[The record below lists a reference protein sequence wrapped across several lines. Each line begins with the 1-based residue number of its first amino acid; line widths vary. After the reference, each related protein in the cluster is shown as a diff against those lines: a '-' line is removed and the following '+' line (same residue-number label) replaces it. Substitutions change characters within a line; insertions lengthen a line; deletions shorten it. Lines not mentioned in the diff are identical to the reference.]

1 MEAASCRLSCRVGLS
16 SVLRILRSLSFG
28 IGLAAM
34 SLALGYA
41 PPALAANAELRGEA
55 MQAGFGRLAF
65 TFDEPVT
72 TRVRVSN
79 GVLVVG
85 FSQQVKVDPSRISR
99 ELPAYVSLARIDPD
113 GRGLRFAL
121 AKTYRANLLEAG
133 DRAFVDLLPENWVG
147 QLPGLPP
154 EILAELTKRLRLAES
169 RARDIARA
177 PAPEPKPLGFRS
189 VRLPT
194 LDRLIFTA
202 PAEAQLTPKLEDDR
216 LTLAFDQPMQL
227 EAGQIRSLLP
237 ADFTLESAK
246 SEGDRAELVFTV
258 PKERELRSFRDE
270 SGWTVDLARA
280 TKSGTLTL
288 AGLEAGP
295 PPPASKPAGPQPATA
310 APKPDSAGAPA
321 AAVPQVVAPTVQIT
335 PAPVATPAVVDPTP
349 KDIQVSSAADGDG
362 GRIDFRFP
370 RPTGAAAFAEPGL
383 VTLVFDTRDTLDPGK
398 LKGVLPG
405 LVQDVTVIRETKVT
419 VLRLKTGRR
428 QVTRLSDDGTT
439 WSLSFGEKL
448 GKPAVALAPRRDAD
462 ERGQT
467 VVAVPV
473 PAMTGVHWLENRDGG
488 APMAVVTALGPTRAV
503 SKPYRFV
510 EFGLPQTAHGV
521 AVTAL
526 ADDIIVRAGTD
537 EALIGRSAGLVVSL
551 DAAKP
556 NEPEKKATDSAA
568 APLLDAQRWSSLRT
582 DAVRERAQE
591 LLRDVADASRGRKSE
606 ARLALARFLIA
617 NAMLPEAAGP
627 LNALLADDPAMRG
640 NREALF
646 LKGVIA
652 ALMHRHADAL
662 KAFEAGPIKEE
673 AEAGLWRALAEQR
686 LGRNAPALAGF
697 RRAETVL
704 DGYPP
709 DLQAQFRPAMAR
721 AALAMQDTLVAERQI
736 AHLAELPANLVPA
749 EDLALLHAMLDDA
762 SGRPEAALNGYR
774 PLFEAVSRP
783 VAAEAQLR
791 AVKLAR
797 TEKRPDFSVDEAAA
811 RLETVSAIWRGDEIE
826 ISALAELGRI
836 YTQQQRWR
844 DAFQAARRANENFPD
859 HPATRLL
866 HDETAQRFEALFSDP
881 DLEKLPRLEAL
892 TLFYDFKEFLPVGR
906 RGDEITRLL
915 ADRLVELDLLD
926 QAGDIL
932 HYQMEKRLTGAARS
946 TVAARLAMIRLMNRK
961 PAEALQALVST
972 RLAELPG
979 DVKRARL
986 LLEAKA
992 LSDLSRT
999 DQALDLLEG
1008 ESGPEVDRLHADI
1021 LWNGRRWREAGEALE
1036 RILGESWRGEPP
1048 LHDGERSDAMRA
1060 AIAYAM
1066 SDEALSLD
1074 RLRTKFAGKMA
1085 QSPDAR
1091 LFAFV
1096 TGASRASPADIREV
1110 ARSAAGS
1117 DTMQDFLKEYR
1128 KRYPALS
1135 SAVRDKPQADDADA
1149 LPPPRPGQG

>member
-1 MEAASCRLSCRVGLS
+1 M
-16 SVLRILRSLSFG
+16 RILRSLSFG

-34 SLALGYA
+34 SLALGQSQS
-41 PPALAANAELRGEA
+41 ALAANAELRGEA

-72 TRVRVSN
+72 TRARVSN

-85 FSQQVKVDPSRISR
+85 FSQPVKVDPSRISR
-99 ELPAYVSLARIDPD
+99 ELPAYVSLARVDPD

-133 DRAFVDLLPENWVG
+133 DRAFIDLLPENWVG

-154 EILAELTKRLRLAES
+154 EVLAELTKRLRLAES
-169 RARDIARA
+169 RARDTARA

-194 LDRLIFTA
+194 LDRLMFNA
-202 PAEAQLTPKLEDDR
+202 PAEAQLTPRLDNGQ
-216 LTLAFDQPMQL
+216 LTLAFDQPLQL
-227 EAGQIRSLLP
+227 EAGKIRSLLP
-237 ADFTLESAK
+237 AGFTLES
-246 SEGDRAELVFTV
+246 SGNEGGGTTLVFSV
-258 PKERELRSFRDE
+258 PKERELRSFREDH
-270 SGWTVDLARA
+270 GWTVDLAHPAAA
-280 TKSGTLTL
+280 TALTL
-288 AGLEAGP
+288 SALEAG
-295 PPPASKPAGPQPATA
+295 TA
-310 APKPDSAGAPA
+310 APRSQPAAAPQAAAAQPKTTPASAAATPATPLAAPA
-321 AAVPQVVAPTVQIT
+321 APAA
-335 PAPVATPAVVDPTP
+335 PAPVAAPAVVDPAP
-349 KDIQVSSAADGDG
+349 RDIIVSSVANGDG
-362 GRIDFRFP
+362 GRLDFRFS
-370 RPTGAAAFAEPGL
+370 RPIGAAAFTEPGL
-383 VTLVFDTRDTLDPGK
+383 VTLVFDTRDTLDPDR
-398 LKGVLPG
+398 LKGLLPA
-405 LVQDVTVIRETKVT
+405 LIRDVTVTREAKVT
-419 VLRLKTGRR
+419 VLRLRTRS
-428 QVTRLSDDGTT
+428 QQITRLSDDGAS

-448 GKPAVALAPRRDAD
+448 GKPASALAPRRETD

-473 PAMTGVHWLENRDGG
+473 PGMTGVHWLENRDGG
-488 APMAVVTALGPTRAV
+488 APMAVATALGPTRAV

-510 EFGLPQTAHGV
+510 EFGLPQTAHGI
-521 AVTAL
+521 AVSAL
-526 ADDIIVRAGTD
+526 ADDVMVRAGTD
-537 EALIGRSAGLVVSL
+537 AVEIARNGGLVVSL
-551 DAAKP
+551 DADKP

-582 DAVRERAQE
+582 VDVRARTQE

-606 ARLALARFLIA
+606 ARLALARFLVA
-617 NAMLPEAAGP
+617 NEMLPEAAGP

-652 ALMHRHADAL
+652 TQMHRHAEAL
-662 KAFEAGPIKEE
+662 KAFDAGPIKEE
-673 AEAGLWRALAEQR
+673 AEIGLWRALVEQR

-697 RRAETVL
+697 RRAETTL

-736 AHLAELPANLVPA
+736 AHLAELSASLVPA
-749 EDLALLHAMLDDA
+749 EDLALLQAMLDDA

-774 PLFEAVSRP
+774 ALFEAVSRP

-797 TEKRPDFSVDEAAA
+797 AEKRPELSVDEAAA
-811 RLETVSAIWRGDEIE
+811 RLETVSAIWRGGEIE
-826 ISALAELGRI
+826 IEALAELGRI
-836 YTQQQRWR
+836 YAQQQRWR
-844 DAFQAARRANENFPD
+844 DAFQVARRANENFPD

-881 DLEKLPRLEAL
+881 DIEKLPRLEAL
-892 TLFYDFKEFLPVGR
+892 ALFYDFKEFLPVGR

-932 HYQMEKRLTGAARS
+932 HYQMEKRLNGAARS
-946 TVAARLAMIRLMNRK
+946 TVAARLAMIRLMNRR

-1036 RILGESWRGEPP
+1036 RILGESWRGEAP
-1048 LHDGERSDAMRA
+1048 LGDGERGDAMRA

-1074 RLRTKFAGKMA
+1074 RLRTKFAAKMA

-1096 TGASRASPADIREV
+1096 TGASRASAADIREV

-1117 DTMQDFLKEYR
+1117 DTMQDFLKAYR
-1128 KRYPALS
+1128 KRYPAFS

-1149 LPPPRPGQG
+1149 PPPPRPGQG

>member
-1 MEAASCRLSCRVGLS
+1 MRV
-16 SVLRILRSLSFG
+16 LRSLSFG

-34 SLALGYA
+34 SLAIGLTA
-41 PPALAANAELRGEA
+41 PVLAANAELRGEA

-72 TRVRVSN
+72 TRVRISN

-85 FSQQVKVDPSRISR
+85 FSQPVKVDPSRISR

-121 AKTYRANLLEAG
+121 ARTYRANLLEAG
-133 DRAFVDLLPENWVG
+133 DRAFVDLLPDNWAG

-154 EILAELTKRLRLAES
+154 EVVAELTKRLRLAES
-169 RARDIARA
+169 RARDAARA
-177 PAPEPKPLGFRS
+177 PAQAPKPLGFRS
-189 VRLPT
+189 ARLPT
-194 LDRLIFTA
+194 LDRLMFSV
-202 PAEAQLTPKLEDDR
+202 PDEAQLTPRLEDGQ
-216 LTLAFDQPMQL
+216 LTLAFDQPLQL
-227 EAGQIRSLLP
+227 EAGKIRSLLP

-246 SEGDRAELVFTV
+246 NEADRTELVFTV
-258 PKERELRSFRDE
+258 PKERELRSFRDD
-270 SGWTVDLARA
+270 SGWTVDLARTA
-280 TKSGTLTL
+280 KPGAPIL
-288 AGLEAGP
+288 ASLQAGP
-295 PPPASKPAGPQPATA
+295 PQPGPKPAEPQPATA
-310 APKPDSAGAPA
+310 APKAASASTQAPASPPAAAPA
-321 AAVPQVVAPTVQIT
+321 APAATSPVVAP
-335 PAPVATPAVVDPTP
+335 APVDPTP
-349 KDIQVSSAADGDG
+349 KEILITSAVDGDG

-383 VTLVFDTRDTLDPGK
+383 VTLVFDTRDTLDPDR

-405 LVQDVTVIRETKVT
+405 LVQDVTVMRESKVT
-419 VLRLKTGRR
+419 VLRLKTRR
-428 QVTRLSDDGTT
+428 QQVTRLSDDGAT
-439 WSLSFGEKL
+439 WSLSFGEKV
-448 GKPAVALAPRRDAD
+448 GKPAGALAPRRDSD

-488 APMAVVTALGPTRAV
+488 APMAVATAFGPTRAV

-510 EFGLPQTAHGV
+510 EFSLLQTAHGV
-521 AVTAL
+521 AVSAL
-526 ADDIIVRAGTD
+526 ADDIMVRAGAD
-537 EALIGRSAGLVVSL
+537 EALIGRSGGLIVSL
-551 DAAKP
+551 DAGKP
-556 NEPEKKATDSAA
+556 NDPEKKAADSVA
-568 APLLDAQRWSSLRT
+568 APLLNPQLWSSLRT
-582 DAVRERAQE
+582 DAVREKTQE
-591 LLRDVADASRGRKSE
+591 LLRDVADASRARKSD
-606 ARLALARFLIA
+606 ARLALARFLAA

-646 LKGVIA
+646 LRGVIA
-652 ALMHRHADAL
+652 ALMHRHAEAL
-662 KAFEAGPIKEE
+662 KAFEAAPIKEE

-697 RRAETVL
+697 RRAEAAL
-704 DGYPP
+704 DSYPT

-721 AALAMQDTLVAERQI
+721 AALAAQDTMVAERQI

-749 EDLALLHAMLDDA
+749 EELALLRAMLDDA

-811 RLETVSAIWRGDEIE
+811 RLETVSAIWRGGEVEIE
-826 ISALAELGRI
+826 ALAELGRI
-836 YTQQQRWR
+836 YAQQQRWR
-844 DAFQAARRANENFPD
+844 DAFQVARRANENFPD

-892 TLFYDFKEFLPVGR
+892 ALFYDFKEFLPIGR

-932 HYQMEKRLTGAARS
+932 RYQMEKRLNGAARS
-946 TVAARLAMIRLMNRK
+946 TVAARLAMIRLMNGK

-999 DQALDLLEG
+999 DRALDLLEG

-1021 LWNGRRWREAGEALE
+1021 LWSGRRWREAGEALE
-1036 RILGESWRGEPP
+1036 RILGESWRGETP
-1048 LHDGERSDAMRA
+1048 LRDAERGDTMRA

-1066 SDEALSLD
+1066 ADEALSLD

-1085 QSPDAR
+1085 QSADAR

-1096 TGASRASPADIREV
+1096 TGASRASAADIREV

-1128 KRYPALS
+1128 KRYPAYS
-1135 SAVRDKPQADDADA
+1135 SAVRDRPKPEEAEAK
-1149 LPPPRPGQG
+1149 PPARPGQG

>member
-1 MEAASCRLSCRVGLS
+1 MRV
-16 SVLRILRSLSFG
+16 LRSLSFG

-34 SLALGYA
+34 SLAIGLTA
-41 PPALAANAELRGEA
+41 PVLAANAELRGQP

-72 TRVRVSN
+72 TRIRVAN
-79 GVLVVG
+79 GVLVVAFG
-85 FSQQVKVDPSRISR
+85 QPVKVDPSRIAR
-99 ELPAYVSLARIDPD
+99 ELPAYVSLARVDPD

-121 AKTYRANLLEAG
+121 ARTYRANLLEAG

-154 EILAELTKRLRLAES
+154 EVVAELTRRLRLAEA
-169 RARDIARA
+169 RARDVARA
-177 PAPEPKPLGFRS
+177 PAPEPTPLGFRS

-194 LDRLIFTA
+194 LDRLMFAT
-202 PAEAQLTPKLEDDR
+202 PAEARLTPRLDDGQ
-216 LTLAFDQPMQL
+216 LTLAFDQPLQL
-227 EAGQIRSLLP
+227 EPGRIRSLLP
-237 ADFTLESAK
+237 AGFTLESARN
-246 SEGDRAELVFTV
+246 EAGGTELVFSV
-258 PKERELRSFRDE
+258 PKERQLRSFQDE
-270 SGWTVDLARA
+270 AGWTVDLAGA
-280 TKSGTLTL
+280 SGPGTVTL
-288 AGLEAGP
+288 ASLQAGAP
-295 PPPASKPAGPQPATA
+295 QPGEKPAAPRPAAAAPKALPASAETAAAMAPAAVAPPVVPPPAVAA
-310 APKPDSAGAPA
+310 APVD
-321 AAVPQVVAPTVQIT
+321 
-335 PAPVATPAVVDPTP
+335 PAPQEIRIT
-349 KDIQVSSAADGDG
+349 SAADGDG
-362 GRIDFRFP
+362 GHIDFRFP

-383 VTLVFDTRDTLDPGK
+383 VTLVFDTRDTLDPDK

-405 LVQDVTVIRETKVT
+405 LVQDVTVMRESKVT
-419 VLRLKTGRR
+419 VLRLKTRR
-428 QVTRLSDDGTT
+428 QQLTRLSDDGTT
-439 WSLSFGEKL
+439 WSLSFGEKA
-448 GKPAVALAPRRDAD
+448 GKPAVALAPRRDSD

-473 PAMTGVHWLENRDGG
+473 PGMTGVHWLENRDGG
-488 APMAVVTALGPTRAV
+488 APMAVATALGPTRAV

-510 EFGLPQTAHGV
+510 EFGLLQTAHGV
-521 AVTAL
+521 AVSAL
-526 ADDIIVRAGTD
+526 ADDIMVRAGAD
-537 EALIGRSAGLVVSL
+537 EALIGRSGGLVVSL
-551 DAAKP
+551 DAGRP
-556 NEPEKKATDSAA
+556 GDPEKKAADAAA
-568 APLLDAQRWSSLRT
+568 APLLDPQLWSSLRT
-582 DAVRERAQE
+582 DAVRERTQE
-591 LLRDVADASRGRKSE
+591 LLRDVADASRARKSE
-606 ARLALARFLIA
+606 ARLTLARFLAA

-646 LKGVIA
+646 LRGVIA
-652 ALMHRHADAL
+652 ALMHRNAEAL
-662 KAFEAGPIKEE
+662 KAFQAGPIKEE

-697 RRAETVL
+697 RRAEAVL
-704 DGYPP
+704 DGYPAY
-709 DLQAQFRPAMAR
+709 LQAQFRPAMAR
-721 AALAMQDTLVAERQI
+721 AALAMQDTMVAEKQI
-736 AHLAELPANLVPA
+736 ARLAELPENLISA
-749 EDLALLHAMLDDA
+749 EEIALLRAMLDDA

-774 PLFEAVSRP
+774 PLFEAASRP

-797 TEKRPDFSVDEAAA
+797 TEKRPDFPVDEAAA
-811 RLETVSAIWRGDEIE
+811 RLETVSAIWRGGEIE
-826 ISALAELGRI
+826 IEALAELGRI
-836 YTQQQRWR
+836 YAQQQRWR

-892 TLFYDFKEFLPVGR
+892 ALFYDFKEFLPIGR

-926 QAGDIL
+926 QGGDIL
-932 HYQMEKRLTGAARS
+932 HYQMEKRLSGAARS
-946 TVAARLAMIRLMNRK
+946 TVAARLAMIRLMNGR
-961 PAEALQALVST
+961 PAEALQAIVST

-1021 LWNGRRWREAGEALE
+1021 LWSGRRWREAGEALE
-1036 RILGESWRGEPP
+1036 RILGESWRGEAP
-1048 LHDGERSDAMRA
+1048 LRDGERSDAMRA

-1085 QSPDAR
+1085 QSADAR

-1096 TGASRASPADIREV
+1096 TGASRASAADIREV

-1117 DTMQDFLKEYR
+1117 DMMQDFLKEYR
-1128 KRYPALS
+1128 KRYPAYS
-1135 SAVRDKPQADDADA
+1135 SAVREKPKAEEAMPGTPGDK
-1149 LPPPRPGQG
+1149 PGQG